1 MFAHAQASQNTN
13 APQRKDALIADLNTT
28 HQFVSLANQ
37 VKIQAKRP
45 KNKKT
50 KHNTTKM
57 LGLHRQPL
65 QLQLPCTQKHY
76 WKLLLLQKVAQ
87 QSDVKYASSLIQVHR
102 KYLLHKTWETNCN

>member
-50 KHNTTKM
+50 KHNQDVRPASTTLATTATMHTK
-57 LGLHRQPL
+57 
-65 QLQLPCTQKHY
+65 T
-76 WKLLLLQKVAQ
+76 LL
-87 QSDVKYASSLIQVHR
+87 
-102 KYLLHKTWETNCN
+102 KTAIVTESGPTK